1 MLNLKSFKQ
10 FVKDKTATVK
20 SVWTDLKSKIKGLF
34 SKKLAKAKAGD
45 VVKVTIPVKTEV
57 DLSEDALQ
65 SIQGNYNEALL
76 LLMIYNYK
84 GAGVDIAKKYS
95 SKYYKDIVG
104 TVKKW
109 AKDLKVAAKDFKKS
123 ENIIKQG
130 SQDMARYLVNEALE
144 NDSTIIGGYLD
155 NLSFQRGGIAS
166 KADIQ
171 IFVRKDGKEELQG
184 YSLKLYTSK
193 SVGLAN
199 STAVG
204 IARHLGGDA
213 AAKKVESEIA
223 KDKRLNAMIDKAK
236 KLDKIKQALKA
247 LGKDGNKRDNAIKR
261 LEKLGYSKKAIN
273 GLDVGKIEAE
283 RKEARKPINPRVA
296 EIIYRVIKPLS
307 KTPEFGQNI
316 LKVIGFTDKET
327 KMLMSVVKDNKG
339 GMKSS
344 IIDSHPDL
352 DVTNIKLELSGVSLN
367 IKGPTGKTIIT
378 FGVKEGEKK
387 SVSGKV
393 SFAGVDEYDLA
404 NAPIFSDK

>member
-10 FVKDKTATVK
+10 FVKDKTAIVK
-20 SVWTDLKSKIKGLF
+20 SVWTDLKSKIKRLF

-95 SKYYKDIVG
+95 AKYYKDIVG

-109 AKDLKVAAKDFKKS
+109 AKDLKGAAKDFKKS
-123 ENIIKQG
+123 ETIIKQG

-204 IARHLGGDA
+204 IARHLGGKKA
-213 AAKKVESEIA
+213 ADDVEKEIA
-223 KDKRLNAMIDKAK
+223 KDKRLNAMIEKAK
-236 KLDKIKQALKA
+236 KLDKIKQALKDMKKE
-247 LGKDGNKRDNAIKR
+247 GTKRANAIKR
-261 LEKLGYSKKAIN
+261 LEKLGYSQKAID

-283 RKEARKPINPRVA
+283 RKEARNPINPRVA

-307 KTPEFGQNI
+307 KTEEFGQNI

-404 NAPIFSDK
+404 NAPIFSDQ

>member
-10 FVKDKTATVK
+10 FVKDKTAIVK
-20 SVWTDLKSKIKGLF
+20 SVWTDLKSKIKILF

-95 SKYYKDIVG
+95 AKYYKDIVG

-109 AKDLKVAAKDFKKS
+109 AKDLKGAAKDFKKS
-123 ENIIKQG
+123 ETIIKQG

-204 IARHLGGDA
+204 IARHLGGKKA
-213 AAKKVESEIA
+213 ADDVEKEIA
-223 KDKRLNAMIDKAK
+223 KDKRLNAMIEKAK
-236 KLDKIKQALKA
+236 KLDKIKQALKDMKKE
-247 LGKDGNKRDNAIKR
+247 GTKRANAIKR
-261 LEKLGYSKKAIN
+261 LEKLGYSQKAID
-273 GLDVGKIEAE
+273 GLDVDKIEAE
-283 RKEARKPINPRVA
+283 RKEARNPINPRVA

-307 KTPEFGQNI
+307 KTEEFGQNI

-404 NAPIFSDK
+404 NAPIFSDQ

>member
-10 FVKDKTATVK
+10 FVKDKTAIVK
-20 SVWTDLKSKIKGLF
+20 SVWTDLKSKIKRLF

-95 SKYYKDIVG
+95 AKYYKDIVG

-109 AKDLKVAAKDFKKS
+109 AKDLKGAAKDFKKS
-123 ENIIKQG
+123 ETIIKQG

-204 IARHLGGDA
+204 IARHLGGKKA
-213 AAKKVESEIA
+213 ADDVEKEIA
-223 KDKRLNAMIDKAK
+223 KDKRLNAMIEKAK
-236 KLDKIKQALKA
+236 KLDKIKQALKDMKKE
-247 LGKDGNKRDNAIKR
+247 GTKRANAIKR
-261 LEKLGYSKKAIN
+261 LEKLGYSQKAID
-273 GLDVGKIEAE
+273 GLDVGEIEAE
-283 RKEARKPINPRVA
+283 RKEARNPINPRVA

-307 KTPEFGQNI
+307 KTEEFGQNI

-404 NAPIFSDK
+404 NAPIFSDQ

>member
-10 FVKDKTATVK
+10 FVKDKTAIVK
-20 SVWTDLKSKIKGLF
+20 SVWTDLKSKIKRLF

-95 SKYYKDIVG
+95 AKYYKDIVG

-109 AKDLKVAAKDFKKS
+109 AKDLKGAAKDFKKS
-123 ENIIKQG
+123 ETIIKQG

-204 IARHLGGDA
+204 IARHLGGKKA
-213 AAKKVESEIA
+213 ADDVEKEIA
-223 KDKRLNAMIDKAK
+223 KDKRLNAMIEKAK
-236 KLDKIKQALKA
+236 KLDKIKQALKDMKKE
-247 LGKDGNKRDNAIKR
+247 GTKRANAIKR
-261 LEKLGYSKKAIN
+261 LEKLGYSQKAID
-273 GLDVGKIEAE
+273 GLDVDKIEAE
-283 RKEARKPINPRVA
+283 RKEARNPINHRVA

-307 KTPEFGQNI
+307 KTEEFGQNI

-404 NAPIFSDK
+404 NAPIFSDQ

>member
-10 FVKDKTATVK
+10 FVKDKTAIVK
-20 SVWTDLKSKIKGLF
+20 SVWTGLKTKIKRLF
-34 SKKLAKAKAGD
+34 SKKLAKAKPGD

-57 DLSEDALQ
+57 ELSEDALQ

-95 SKYYKDIVG
+95 TKYYKDIVG

-109 AKDLKVAAKDFKKS
+109 AKDLKGAAKDFKKS
-123 ENIIKQG
+123 ESIIKQG

-144 NDSTIIGGYLD
+144 NNSTIIGGYLD
-155 NLSFQRGGIAS
+155 NLSFQRGGISS

-204 IARHLGGDA
+204 IARHLGGDV
-213 AAKKVESEIA
+213 AAKSVESEIE
-223 KDKRLNAMIDKAK
+223 KDKRLNAMIEKAK

-247 LGKDGNKRDNAIKR
+247 LGKEGPTRDNAIKR
-261 LEKLGYSKKAIN
+261 LEKLGYSKKAIDK
-273 GLDVGKIEAE
+273 LDVGQIEAE

-296 EIIYRVIKPLS
+296 EIIYRVIKPIS

-404 NAPIFSDK
+404 NAPIFSDQ

>member
-10 FVKDKTATVK
+10 FVKDKTAIVK
-20 SVWTDLKSKIKGLF
+20 SVWTDLKSKIKRLF

-95 SKYYKDIVG
+95 AKYYKDIVG

-109 AKDLKVAAKDFKKS
+109 AKDLKGAAKDFKKS
-123 ENIIKQG
+123 ETIIKQG

-204 IARHLGGDA
+204 IARHLGGKKA
-213 AAKKVESEIA
+213 ADDVEKEIA
-223 KDKRLNAMIDKAK
+223 KDKRLNAMIEKAK
-236 KLDKIKQALKA
+236 KLDKIKQALKDMKKE
-247 LGKDGNKRDNAIKR
+247 GTKRANAIKR
-261 LEKLGYSKKAIN
+261 LEKLGYSQKAID
-273 GLDVGKIEAE
+273 GLDVDKIEAE
-283 RKEARKPINPRVA
+283 RKEARNPINPRVA

-307 KTPEFGQNI
+307 KTEEFGQNI

-404 NAPIFSDK
+404 NAPIFSDQ

>member
-10 FVKDKTATVK
+10 FVKDKTAIVK
-20 SVWTDLKSKIKGLF
+20 SVWTDLKDKIKSLF
-34 SKKLAKAKAGD
+34 SRKLAKKEIGD
-45 VVKVTIPVKTEV
+45 VVQVTIPVKTEV
-57 DLSEDALQ
+57 EISEDALQ

-76 LLMIYNYK
+76 LLMIYDYR
-84 GAGVDIAKKYS
+84 GPGVEIAKKYYA
-95 SKYYKDIVG
+95 KHYKNISN

-109 AKDLKVAAKDFKKS
+109 RKDLVKAAKDFKKS
-123 ENIIKQG
+123 ESIITQG
-130 SQDMARYLVNEALE
+130 SKDMARYLVNEAIE
-144 NDSTIIGGYLD
+144 NDATIVGGYLD
-155 NLSFQRGGIAS
+155 NLSFQRGGIES

-171 IFVRKDGKEELQG
+171 IFLRKDGKELLQG

-199 STAVG
+199 TTAIG
-204 IARHLGGDA
+204 LAKHLGGEEA
-213 AAKKVESEIA
+213 GKKVEAEIN
-223 KDKRLNAMIDKAK
+223 KDKRLNSMIEKAK
-236 KLDKIKQALKA
+236 DLDKIKQALKDINK
-247 LGKDGNKRDNAIKR
+247 GGNKRDLAINR
-261 LEKLGYSKKAIN
+261 LGKMGYSQKQIDEMDI
-273 GLDVGKIEAE
+273 GIIDTQ

-296 EIIYRVIKPLS
+296 EIIYRVIKPIS

-316 LKVIGFTDKET
+316 LKIIGFTDKET

-339 GMKSS
+339 GLKSS

-367 IKGPTGKTIIT
+367 VKGPTGKTIVT

-387 SVSGKV
+387 AVSGKV
-393 SFAGVDEYDLA
+393 SFADVGEYDLA